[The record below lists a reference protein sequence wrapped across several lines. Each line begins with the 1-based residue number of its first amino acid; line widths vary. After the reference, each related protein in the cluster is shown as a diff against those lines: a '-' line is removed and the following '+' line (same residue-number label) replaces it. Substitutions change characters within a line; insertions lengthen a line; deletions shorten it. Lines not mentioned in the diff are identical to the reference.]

1 MAPTA
6 TSTQN
11 GHPKGPQPTPDH
23 KTTGQISDDS
33 IHHSVLKLSSEG
45 HAALRDVFSNQDTA
59 FEPERRDQHG
69 LRGLLPPAY
78 QNLATQIQRSLLQL
92 RSKKEPLEKYIYLSS
107 LRQTNTRL
115 FYAVIMSEPEEACV
129 NWSHIYRRPE
139 GLTITLEDK
148 GRVAEIVDNWPVPSG
163 SPRIAVMTDGSR
175 ILGLGD
181 LGWDGQGISLG
192 KCSLYVSVGGLHPR
206 STIPIVVDLG
216 TDNQEKLDD
225 PLYLG
230 LRQKRASNEVYRE
243 FMDEVMVALNKKFPN
258 LIIQFEDFSTERAFD
273 FLERYKN
280 KFPMFNDDIQGTGS
294 VVLGGFV
301 SAARVASQA
310 SGKPLSDQR
319 ILFFGA
325 GSAGVGVGKQ
335 LLAFFRKQ
343 GMSEDEARRRI
354 WLVDSKGLVT
364 NDRGDKLP
372 EHKIYFSRDDNQGKQ
387 YKDLLQVIDYV
398 KPTALIGLS
407 TVPNTFTP
415 EVLNRMAELNER
427 PVIFPLSNP
436 AKLAECTHE
445 DAIKHTKGKAIFAAG
460 SPFPDV
466 EYEGKRFI
474 AGQANNMYIFPSIG
488 LGAAVTKSSRV
499 TDSMVDAASFGLAGC
514 LTEEEKAE
522 GRIYPSLTRIRE
534 VARDVATAVIKKAN
548 EEGVTRDGGY
558 TQSFTD
564 EDLTSW
570 VEGEMWVP
578 EYQK

>member
-1 MAPTA
+1 M
-6 TSTQN
+6 STESD
-11 GHPKGPQPTPDH
+11 PDPSWF
-23 KTTGQISDDS
+23 KSP
-33 IHHSVLKLSSEG
+33 L
-45 HAALRDVFSNQDTA
+45 AANQDTA
-59 FEPERRDQHG
+59 FEPERRDQLG

-78 QNLATQIQRSLLQL
+78 QTLSTQIQRSLQQL
-92 RSKKEPLEKYIYLSS
+92 RGKSTPLEKYIYLSG

-115 FYAVIMSEPEEACV
+115 FYAVIMSEPEECLPLVYTPTIGEACL
-129 NWSHIYRRPE
+129 NWSSIYRRPE

-148 GRVAEIVDNWPVPSG
+148 GRVAQIVDNWPVPSG

-216 TDNQEKLDD
+216 TDNKEKLED

-230 LRQKRASNEVYRE
+230 LRQKRPSTEVYRE
-243 FMDEVMVALNKKFPN
+243 FLDEVMTALNTKFPN
-258 LIIQFEDFSTERAFD
+258 LIIQFEDFSTERAFE

-301 SAARVASQA
+301 SAARLASKA

-335 LLAFFRKQ
+335 LLSFFRVQ
-343 GMSEDEARRRI
+343 GLSEEEARRRI

-372 EHKIYFSRDDNQGKQ
+372 EHKVYFSRDDNDGKQ
-387 YKDLLQVIDYV
+387 YKNLVDVIEYV

-407 TVPNTFTP
+407 TVPNTFTS
-415 EVLNRMAELNER
+415 EVLGKMAELNAR
-427 PVIFPLSNP
+427 PIVFPLSNP

-445 DAIKHTKGKAIFAAG
+445 EAIKATKGKAIFAAG

-466 EYEGKRFI
+466 EYEGKRYI

-514 LTEEEKAE
+514 LSEEEKAE
-522 GRIYPSLTRIRE
+522 GRIYPSLSRIRE

-558 TQSFTD
+558 TKSFTD
-564 EDLTSW
+564 EDLAAW

-578 EYQK
+578 EYKK

>member
-1 MAPTA
+1 
-6 TSTQN
+6 
-11 GHPKGPQPTPDH
+11 
-23 KTTGQISDDS
+23 
-33 IHHSVLKLSSEG
+33 
-45 HAALRDVFSNQDTA
+45 
-59 FEPERRDQHG
+59 
-69 LRGLLPPAY
+69 
-78 QNLATQIQRSLLQL
+78 
-92 RSKKEPLEKYIYLSS
+92 
-107 LRQTNTRL
+107 
-115 FYAVIMSEPEEACV
+115 
-129 NWSHIYRRPE
+129 
-139 GLTITLEDK
+139 
-148 GRVAEIVDNWPVPSG
+148 
-163 SPRIAVMTDGSR
+163 MTDGSR

-206 STIPIVVDLG
+206 ATIPIVVDLG
-216 TDNQEKLDD
+216 TDNEEKLED

-243 FMDEVMVALNKKFPN
+243 FMDEVMTALNKKFPN
-258 LIIQFEDFSTERAFD
+258 LIIQFEDFSTERAFE

-294 VVLGGFV
+294 VVLGGFI
-301 SAARVASQA
+301 SAARLASKA
-310 SGKPLSDQR
+310 SGRQLSDQR

-335 LLAFFRKQ
+335 LLSFFRVQ
-343 GMSEDEARRRI
+343 GMSEEEARRRI

-372 EHKIYFSRDDNQGKQ
+372 EHKVYFSRDDNEGKQ
-387 YKDLLQVIDYV
+387 YKNLVDVVEYV

-415 EVLNRMAELNER
+415 EVLSKMAELNAR
-427 PVIFPLSNP
+427 PIVFPLSNP
-436 AKLAECTHE
+436 ASLAECTHE
-445 DAIKHTKGKAIFAAG
+445 DAIKGTKGKAIFAAG
-460 SPFPDV
+460 SPFPDC
-466 EYEGKRFI
+466 EYDGKRYI

-499 TDSMVDAASFGLAGC
+499 TDSMVDAASFGLASC

-522 GRIYPSLTRIRE
+522 GRIYPSLGRIRE
-534 VARDVATAVIKKAN
+534 VTRDVATAVIKKAN
-548 EEGVTRDGGY
+548 DEGVTRDGGY
-558 TQSFTD
+558 TKSFTD

-578 EYQK
+578 KY